1 MSRGRHARGKLRL
14 GWIPVLVGFVAVLT
28 LLLAGAAFAG
38 YRYDRAT
45 SSRILPGVSIA
56 GVGVGGMTRA
66 QAARALEP
74 VARSILDR
82 SIQVRAG
89 ARDWSVTSGGLGTK
103 VDVAGAVDRALSIQ
117 GSMGWTSRLYHR
129 LLHRPVNRTIGLD
142 VSYDSQKVWK
152 FVHGMATDVDRK
164 PQDASLDF
172 VDGKLVTTRSKSG
185 VAVREARVRR
195 SLLGA
200 LRSGGSTVDVNVK
213 RVLPA
218 VSEKDLGF
226 TIIVRTSLEK
236 LFLYDG
242 VKLLKTYSV
251 ATGQPQFP
259 TPLGHFEIVNK
270 RINPTWINPA
280 LDSWGAGEPAMIPP
294 GPDNPLGT
302 RAMDLSAPGIRI
314 HGTPDDASI
323 GHAASHGCIRMHI
336 PDSEDLFNR
345 VDVGTPVIIAY

>member
-1 MSRGRHARGKLRL
+1 MSRGRHARTKLRL
-14 GWIPVLVGFVAVLT
+14 GWIPVLLTFAVVLT

-56 GVGVGGMTRA
+56 GVDVGGMTRA
-66 QAARALEP
+66 QATRALEP
-74 VARSILDR
+74 VARSILGR

-89 ARDWSVTSGGLGTK
+89 AKDWAVTSGGLGTK
-103 VDVAGAVDRALSIQ
+103 VDVTGAVDRALSVQ
-117 GSMGWTSRLYHR
+117 GSMGWTSRLFHR
-129 LLHRPVNRTIGLD
+129 LLHRPLNRSIGLD
-142 VSYDSQKVWK
+142 VSYGGQGIWK
-152 FVHGMATDVDRK
+152 FAHGLAVDLDRK
-164 PQDASLDF
+164 ARDASLDF
-172 VDGKLVTTRSKSG
+172 VGGKLVTTRSRSG
-185 VAVREARVRR
+185 VAVRESRVRK

-200 LRSGGSTVDVNVK
+200 LRSGASTVDVSVK
-213 RVLPA
+213 RVRPS
-218 VSEKDLGF
+218 VTEQDLGF
-226 TIIVRTSLEK
+226 TILVRTSINK

-242 VKLLKTYSV
+242 VKLVKTYSV
-251 ATGQPQFP
+251 ATGQPQYP
-259 TPLGHFEIVNK
+259 TPLGHFEIINK

-302 RAMDLSAPGIRI
+302 RALDLSAPGIRI

-323 GHAASHGCIRMHI
+323 GHDASHGCIRMHI